1 MKIKTALEKIREHRY
16 WIVLALL
23 ILSSFGYY
31 AYYLKENQLFPEAA
45 LFFMKEVEIPKDGQN
60 VLVFSPHPDDETVG
74 AGGFIYESARKGDK
88 VSIVLV
94 TDGDKRGLSVKRYSE
109 FEEATGLL
117 GVKKENL
124 TFLGYPDGGL
134 QKEDQGEVKRKFSKI
149 IDEENPDVIVYP
161 FTKDQHLDHSTTGK
175 ILDEILEENKKIISY
190 KYLVHHKRFP
200 YPHLFRPDDYILPPV
215 IFVNISQRWQKLML
229 STEAEDQKM
238 EALLKYKT
246 QLRYISLREL
256 LYSFVRKNEVFIA
269 EERK

>member
-1 MKIKTALEKIREHRY
+1 MKIKKDLKKIRENRY
-16 WIVLALL
+16 WFVLAFLV
-23 ILSSFGYY
+23 LSSFGYY

-45 LFFMKEVEIPKDGQN
+45 LHFIKDVEILEDSQN
-60 VLVFSPHPDDETVG
+60 VLVFSPHPDDETLG
-74 AGGFIYESARKGDK
+74 AGGFIYESVRKADK

-94 TDGDKRGLSVKRYSE
+94 TDGNKHGLKNKRYGE

-134 QKEDQGEVKRKFSKI
+134 QKEDQGEVKEKFSKI
-149 IDEENPDVIVYP
+149 IDKENPDVIVYP
-161 FTKDQHLDHSTTGK
+161 YSKDQHLDHSTTGK
-175 ILDEILEENKKIISY
+175 LLDELLAENKKIISY

-215 IFVNISQRWQKLML
+215 VFVNPIHSWQKLML
-229 STEAEDQKM
+229 SKEAEDQKM